1 MKVKDIVRKVLSR
14 DWSLR
19 AFQAIDAFSENRF
32 AKRGTLTQAF
42 AFAASNKV
50 VGDYFEF
57 GLSRGET
64 FVMAHRMRRRY
75 EFNRMMLFG
84 FDSFE
89 GLPEIDDARNNVWSK
104 SQYDCS

>member
-32 AKRGTLTQAF
+32 AKRGMLAQAF

-50 VGDYFEF
+50 VCDYFEF